1 LSNVD
6 YLSFTS
12 HSDHILRS
20 LKMESYC
27 ATVVTPPVRTSDW
40 GGGEGV
46 TQIQRSGERMKRWWW
61 HSTGGGAWGS
71 CGRCKTVVEQRFSA
85 GEGDMI
91 EVKVSDL

>member
-40 GGGEGV
+40 GGGGGRGAPDS
-46 TQIQRSGERMKRWWW
+46 TIGGENEALVVAQYRWW
-61 HSTGGGAWGS
+61 SVGVVRAVQDGGGA
-71 CGRCKTVVEQRFSA
+71 TF
-85 GEGDMI
+85 
-91 EVKVSDL
+91 